1 MKTKHLLI
9 AVMALALSGSVWA
22 QSPIYLFPDYTSG
35 TVVLKNRSLVKTT
48 FNYDTYHD
56 KLLYKDGDQI
66 MELSDFSNVGS
77 VLIGDRTFIPHGR
90 ALYEVVNLEG
100 THDNL
105 LIRWHQKKNP
115 LGKKGAYDQV
125 NPAANATSLDP
136 NYYGNPLTARGGEE
150 VFDLITENSYAI
162 MKDGKFKKFTD
173 LKSFLKIYPNEQD
186 RINDFIDQS
195 HLLFTNAE
203 DVIAIARYAAQL

>member
-1 MKTKHLLI
+1 MKTKHLLM
-9 AVMALALSGSVWA
+9 AVLALVLSGSAWA
-22 QSPIYLFPDYTSG
+22 QSPIYLFPDYTPG
-35 TVVLKNRSLVKTT
+35 TVVLKNRSVVNTAFNFDT
-48 FNYDTYHD
+48 FHD

-66 MELSDFSNVGS
+66 MELSDFSNVSS

-90 ALYEVVNLEG
+90 ALYEVVSLEG
-100 THDNL
+100 ANL

-162 MKDGKFKKFTD
+162 IKDGKFKKFTD
-173 LKSFLKIYPNEQD
+173 RRSFLKIYSNEQD
-186 RINDFIDQS
+186 RVNAYIDQN
-195 HLLFTNAE
+195 HLLFTNPE
-203 DVIAIARYAAQL
+203 DVITIARYAEQL